1 MSYTDDPVYDYDC
14 HCREQE
20 QRLAKYPVCCCCD
33 KHITDDFLFYIEE
46 MTWCEECMKNEF
58 RRLTEDF
65 MED

>member
-1 MSYTDDPVYDYDC
+1 MFYSDNPAWDYDRYC
-14 HCREQE
+14 EEREAE
-20 QRLAKYPVCCCCD
+20 KAKCPVCCCCD
-33 KHITDDFLFYIEE
+33 EHITDDFLFYIED